1 MKIRLFLI
9 LMVACAL
16 TAPLAAQKSGV
27 LNTKHD
33 LRTGGNTG
41 DACIVCHT
49 PHNANPTAGTA
60 LLWLRAVRTTGY
72 SVYDKTVNPD
82 FSGTVDITGGNQ
94 VSLLCLSCHD
104 GAAALNVAWN
114 TAYNLDP
121 ARYKSDI
128 IAGGANLGTELKND
142 HPIGFLYSDTTSDP
156 GKTADYNG
164 TPLGSVRLQA
174 GRVECASCHQVHNN
188 TYEPF
193 LRQANTNSSLC
204 LACHK

>member
-1 MKIRLFLI
+1 MKTRLLLI
-9 LMVACAL
+9 LTLACAL

-27 LNTKHD
+27 LGTAHD

-41 DACIVCHT
+41 DACIACHT

-60 LLWLRAVRTTGY
+60 LLWLRAVRTAYT
-72 SVYDKTVNPD
+72 VYDSSVNPD

-114 TAYNLDP
+114 ATYNLDP
-121 ARYKSDI
+121 TKYQSGTI
-128 IAGGANLGTELKND
+128 SGGANLGTELKND

-156 GKTADYNG
+156 GKSADYNA
-164 TPLGSVRLQA
+164 TPLGSVKLQA
-174 GRVECASCHQVHNN
+174 GRVECASCHQVHNS
-188 TYEPF
+188 TFEPF
-193 LRQANTNSSLC
+193 LRQANTNSALC